1 MILVTGATGLVGA
14 HLILK
19 LLESGHP
26 VRALFRTDKSRLK
39 TRNLLRMYGRENL
52 FDKIDWIQADVN
64 DIPAMEPAFIGVRQ
78 VYHCAALIS
87 FDPADEERLRKI
99 NIEGTANVVNLCLHY
114 GVEKLC
120 HVSSVAALGDPLAEE
135 ILVTEETPWNPE
147 KPHSDYARSKYGAE
161 MEVWRGFQE
170 GLKVVIVVPGIILG
184 PGFWQEGSGVIFSS
198 IEKGFPFYAMGST
211 GFVAVTDVVCAM
223 NQLMD
228 SDVNGE
234 RFTLVGGHMVLRDFS
249 WAVADALQVRRPSIK
264 VSPTF
269 TNFAVFV
276 DWLAGLFGKKRKL
289 FRETSKAFH
298 RHRNFSADKIQA
310 MGFEFTP
317 IPEYIQQVV
326 KIEKS
331 GRL

>member
-14 HLILK
+14 HLTLK

-26 VRALFRTDKSRLK
+26 VRALSRTDKSRLK
-39 TRNLLRMYGRENL
+39 TRNLLRMYGREQL
-52 FDKIDWIQADVN
+52 FDKIDWVQADVN
-64 DIPAMEPAFIGVRQ
+64 DIPAMEPAFDGVRQ

-99 NIEGTANVVNLCLHY
+99 NIEGTANVVNLCLHH
-114 GVEKLC
+114 GVESLC
-120 HVSSVAALGDPLAEE
+120 HVSSVAALGDPLGEE

-170 GLKVVIVVPGIILG
+170 GLRVVIVNPGIILG
-184 PGFWQEGSGVIFSS
+184 PGFWHDGSGAIFSS

-211 GFVAVTDVVCAM
+211 GFVAVTDVVRAM
-223 NQLMD
+223 IQLMQGN
-228 SDVNGE
+228 VNGE

-249 WAVADALQVRRPSIK
+249 WAVADALQVKRPSIK
-264 VSPTF
+264 VSPNF
-269 TNFAVFV
+269 THFAVIV

-298 RHRNFSADKIQA
+298 RHRNYSSQKIQSL
-310 MGFEFTP
+310 GFEFTP
-317 IPEYIQQVV
+317 IPDYIRQVV
-326 KIEKS
+326 KIQKNE
-331 GRL
+331 RL